1 MREYLPVIRRSILFR
16 GIEEEEILA
25 MLKCLQVHVR
35 SFEKEISFTE
45 MEKACRRWAWCSAE
59 VFI

>member
-35 SFEKEISFTE
+35 SFEKRDFLHRNGESLSE
-45 MEKACRRWAWCSAE
+45 MGLVLC
-59 VFI
+59 